1 MAQQAKNF
9 LVRYFMEV
17 KEEMKKVTWPT
28 PKQVR
33 NNTIIVIA
41 ISVGIAAFF
50 WALDLLFTYLLNILI
65 AA

>member
-9 LVRYFMEV
+9 IVRYIMEV
-17 KEEMKKVTWPT
+17 KEEMNKVTWPT

-41 ISVGIAAFF
+41 ISIGIALFF
-50 WALDLLFTYLLNILI
+50 WALDLFFTYLLNILF